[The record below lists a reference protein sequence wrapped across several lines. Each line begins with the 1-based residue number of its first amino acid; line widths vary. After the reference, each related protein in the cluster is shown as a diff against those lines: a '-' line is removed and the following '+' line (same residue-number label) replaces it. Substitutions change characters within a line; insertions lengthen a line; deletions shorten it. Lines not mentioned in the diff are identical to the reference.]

1 MTVEAVI
8 ELSGVGAGTGD
19 SVAIGN
25 DSSYRLVQLF
35 QKAAGRYRVPTTT
48 RGRGPH
54 FGLPSPSV
62 LGGRDALTLSLSWD
76 GSDRLAHLP
85 EDTLGTVDP
94 SKIRS
99 VGQSAYLTL
108 LVLSRETEY

>member
-1 MTVEAVI
+1 MA
-8 ELSGVGAGTGD
+8 SPAGKR
-19 SVAIGN
+19 SM
-25 DSSYRLVQLF
+25 VQLF
-35 QKAAGRYRVPTTT
+35 QKAAGRYGIPTTT

-54 FGLPSPSV
+54 FGLPAPSV

-85 EDTLGTVDP
+85 QDTAATIDPAKLGA
-94 SKIRS
+94 
-99 VGQSAYLTL
+99 VGQPAYLTL